1 MWTAAKFRQVSLIV
15 SMFLGLFSFDRINCG
30 KILELNLPFFN
41 YIFLYRSQFMV
52 RRVIKI

>member
-15 SMFLGLFSFDRINCG
+15 SMLLGQFSFDRVNCG

-41 YIFLYRSQFMV
+41 LIFLYRSQFML